1 MSSVAKTL
9 QFDSETSLES
19 VLEKGIIER
28 PVFNLP
34 SVLQPLVGQVAETA
48 EERYRLLE
56 QRDKLLRQGTP
67 IYAFVLCAVFV
78 FLALVM
84 NVKEMIVFFCP

>member
-19 VLEKGIIER
+19 VSEKGSIER
-28 PVFNLP
+28 PIVSLP
-34 SVLQPLVGQVAETA
+34 SVLQPLIGQVAETA

-56 QRDKLLRQGTP
+56 QRDKLLRQGTVQML
-67 IYAFVLCAVFV
+67 VLYVFSW
-78 FLALVM
+78 LLLM
-84 NVKEMIVFFCP
+84 DIIK

>member
-19 VLEKGIIER
+19 VLEKGSIER
-28 PVFNLP
+28 PIVNLP
-34 SVLQPLVGQVAETA
+34 SVLQPLIGQVAETA

-56 QRDKLLRQGTP
+56 QRDKLLRQGTVQML
-67 IYAFVLCAVFV
+67 VLYVFS
-78 FLALVM
+78 
-84 NVKEMIVFFCP
+84 